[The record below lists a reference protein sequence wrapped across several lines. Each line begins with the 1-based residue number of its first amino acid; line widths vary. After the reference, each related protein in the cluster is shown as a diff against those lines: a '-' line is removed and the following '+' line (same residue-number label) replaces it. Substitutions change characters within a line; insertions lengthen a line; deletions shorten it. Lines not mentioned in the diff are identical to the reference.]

1 MSTQPP
7 ENGTPAGKDPRFAGV
22 SGGVEIAEGAGGSDV
37 SAEVKTY
44 TVKPGDSLSKIAK
57 ALYGDANRWKE
68 IHAANREEIKDPD
81 KIFPGQVL
89 RLP

>member
-1 MSTQPP
+1 MSHPQTP
-7 ENGTPAGKDPRFAGV
+7 ENNGGKDPRFAGV
-22 SGGVEIAEGAGGSDV
+22 TGGVEIAEGAGGAQTV
-37 SAEVKTY
+37 QQEKTY

-57 ALYGDANRWKE
+57 NLYGDANRWKE
-68 IHAANREEIKDPD
+68 IHEVNQDEIKDPN

>member
-1 MSTQPP
+1 MSNPQTP
-7 ENGTPAGKDPRFAGV
+7 ENNGGKDLRFAGV
-22 SGGVEIAEGAGGSDV
+22 TGGVEIAEGAGGKEAV
-37 SAEVKTY
+37 QEEKTY

-68 IHAANREEIKDPD
+68 IHQANLDQIKDPD